1 MTPENTNDKGSSP
14 VTSEINEQV
23 GPLVKKITENL
34 KQIGIVFGAII
45 ILAAAVTGYKY
56 YRVRTLEK
64 GQAELGRIL
73 LQVDQKQLFSDLK
86 GFLEDAPG
94 RLKPAIRL
102 HLASQAMDSGQY
114 EEAGKYW
121 ETIAAQTK
129 KQDLKVVAGIG
140 QANALHLQGRT
151 AEGLQMLTRLRQEAP
166 ERYLENVNQ
175 TLATMAETTGNWDK
189 ALQAYQQLKAAP
201 GKTAGTTGYLQY
213 KIKELQQKTR
223 QGKSS

>member
-1 MTPENTNDKGSSP
+1 MTPENTKDKGSSP
-14 VTSEINEQV
+14 AVSEIGEQA
-23 GPLVKKITENL
+23 GPLIKKITENL

-73 LQVDQKQLFSDLK
+73 LQADQKQRVSDLES
-86 GFLEDAPG
+86 FLEKAPD
-94 RLKPAIRL
+94 RLKPAVRL
-102 HLASQAMDSGQY
+102 QLASQAMDSGQY

-121 ETIAAQTK
+121 ETIASQTK
-129 KQDLKVVAGIG
+129 DQDLKVVAGIG
-140 QANALHLQGRT
+140 QANALHQQGRT
-151 AEGLQMLTRLRQEAP
+151 AEGLQVLTRLQQEAP

-175 TLATMAETTGNWDK
+175 TLAVMAETTGDWDK
-189 ALQAYQQLKAAP
+189 ALQAYQQLQAAS
-201 GKTAGTTGYLQY
+201 GKTAGNTGYLQY
-213 KIKELQQKTR
+213 KIKQLQQKTR